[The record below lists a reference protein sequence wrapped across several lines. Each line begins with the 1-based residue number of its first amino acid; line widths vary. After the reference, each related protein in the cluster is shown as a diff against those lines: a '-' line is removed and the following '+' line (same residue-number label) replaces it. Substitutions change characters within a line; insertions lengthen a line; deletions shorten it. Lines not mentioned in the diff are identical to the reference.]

1 MAREIKKLHFT
12 DERPTE
18 GGSAFLHT
26 VDSEGNILNV
36 TTSVVL
42 KVEEVEVDNSKM
54 LWVITR
60 NSAYPT
66 ILTNPNSKGCLL
78 ELDDELEE
86 YI

>member
-1 MAREIKKLHFT
+1 MAKEIKTLHFAA
-12 DERPTE
+12 ERPTE
-18 GGSAFLHT
+18 GGSAFLHS

-36 TTSVVL
+36 TTSIVL
-42 KVEEVEVDNSKM
+42 KVVEVVVEESKM

-60 NSAYPT
+60 NSVYPVV
-66 ILTNPNSKGCLL
+66 LTNPDSKGCLL

>member
-1 MAREIKKLHFT
+1 MAREIKSLHFT

-42 KVEEVEVDNSKM
+42 KVKEVMIENSKM

-60 NSAYPT
+60 NSVYPVV
-66 ILTNPNSKGCLL
+66 LTNPDSKGCIL